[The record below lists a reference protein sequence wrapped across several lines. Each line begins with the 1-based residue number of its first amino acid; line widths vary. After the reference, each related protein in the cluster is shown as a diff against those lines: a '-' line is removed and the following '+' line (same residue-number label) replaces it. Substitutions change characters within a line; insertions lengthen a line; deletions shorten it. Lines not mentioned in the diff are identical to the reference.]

1 MNKKLL
7 LPVAFAATVLA
18 TSCSNEQQAQEI
30 QALRDSLNAA
40 NAKIEELKAPINV
53 QSDVFYPV
61 EDGKSL
67 VVANPIIYNVAIKN
81 YNPYD
86 EWSVECLKNTNS
98 TAIANTI
105 FQGVYKGKLKPID
118 FFSEDQKELSIADV
132 KKLEKQ
138 FSRKQIGQIQFEEY
152 WYYDEAKQSF
162 YKDVKSVVLG
172 YELYNAEG
180 EVRGFQPAFKVN
192 LTMQKPDTK

>member
-7 LPVAFAATVLA
+7 LNAAIAVSLFATA
-18 TSCSNEQQAQEI
+18 CNNQQTEEV
-30 QALRDSLNAA
+30 QALRDSLAAA
-40 NAKIEELKAPINV
+40 NAKIEELKAPVNLESIA
-53 QSDVFYPV
+53 FYPV
-61 EDGKSL
+61 EGGKSL
-67 VVANPIIYNVAIKN
+67 VVANPIIYNVAVKN

-98 TAIANTI
+98 TAIANAI
-105 FQGVYKGKLKPID
+105 FQGVYKGVLKPID
-118 FFSEDQKELSIADV
+118 FFSEDNKELSIADV

-172 YELYNAEG
+172 YELYNAEN
-180 EVRGFQPAFKVN
+180 EVRGFQPAFKVELN
-192 LTMQKPDTK
+192 MQTPIAK